1 MNKNANLS
9 IRVDLEVKKEAE
21 NILNYLG
28 LSMSSAINMFLKQ
41 IVINRGLPFEVKI
54 PNLPPFIEDL
64 SQEELMNLLEEADNG
79 KGISLEEFK
88 KKYIGDIDL

>member
-21 NILNYLG
+21 SILSYLG
-28 LSMSSAINMFLKQ
+28 LSISSAINMFLKQ
-41 IVINRGLPFEVKI
+41 VVINRGLPFEVKM
-54 PNLPPFIEDL
+54 PELPTFVEDL
-64 SQEELMNLLEEADNG
+64 THEELMDLLEEAKRSDCMT
-79 KGISLEEFK
+79 LEEFK